1 MVTAEQRCRGL
12 RTRGRPRGQRTLT
25 ILGMEVAGAVRRLWS
40 RPVALSLTLAC
51 AAAPLTL
58 AQEAR
63 LFVSSRAG
71 DRLTEKP
78 AVRFAPAMSGPA
90 TFRLD
95 PSVTHQT
102 IVGFGAS
109 FLEAGMVC
117 LNSLEPVQQEAV
129 LRALFHPET
138 GAGFSAM
145 KTAIAA
151 TDFMSAGPWYSY
163 ADAPGDVELKSFSIA
178 RDLGPNGLVTY
189 IRRARRYGSFV
200 LVAIDGILRRPKMP
214 AEQAEKLVA

>member
-1 MVTAEQRCRGL
+1 
-12 RTRGRPRGQRTLT
+12 
-25 ILGMEVAGAVRRLWS
+25 MEVAGAVRRLWS

-117 LNSLEPVQQEAV
+117 LNSLEPVQQEARDP
-129 LRALFHPET
+129 LRVVPHRQ
-138 GAGFSAM
+138 M
-145 KTAIAA
+145 
-151 TDFMSAGPWYSY
+151 
-163 ADAPGDVELKSFSIA
+163 APPPRGEPPGV
-178 RDLGPNGLVTY
+178 RGQPG
-189 IRRARRYGSFV
+189 R
-200 LVAIDGILRRPKMP
+200 
-214 AEQAEKLVA
+214 